1 MIRIL
6 SNKVVFFCL
15 YLTSQPPVSET
26 RPLVFCSSF
35 IDWNATCEGRFPNV
49 YCPLEMNDYNAFPEG
64 KSVEQS
70 QCHSFVLLQARSRK
84 CVSITRTWE
93 ECAL

>member
-1 MIRIL
+1 
-6 SNKVVFFCL
+6 
-15 YLTSQPPVSET
+15 
-26 RPLVFCSSF
+26 
-35 IDWNATCEGRFPNV
+35 V